1 MKKIKIKKNKKKMKT
16 CKELNSLF
24 FFLLTSNH
32 AASITSTFS
41 KRVNRVRIKHVG
53 DGAVL
58 RCTKHTTK
66 CQIEPF
72 QLLIA
77 PGGS

>member
-1 MKKIKIKKNKKKMKT
+1 MKT
-16 CKELNSLF
+16 CKELYSFGGCILDF
-24 FFLLTSNH
+24 RLSALLTSNH

-41 KRVNRVRIKHVG
+41 KRVNRVKIKHVG
-53 DGAVL
+53 DGAVS

>member
-1 MKKIKIKKNKKKMKT
+1 MKT
-16 CKELNSLF
+16 CKELNSFGGCILDF
-24 FFLLTSNH
+24 RLSALLTSNH
-32 AASITSTFS
+32 ACFNNFYLFQKSD
-41 KRVNRVRIKHVG
+41 RVKIKHVG
-53 DGAVL
+53 DGAVS

-77 PGGS
+77 PGAS

>member
-1 MKKIKIKKNKKKMKT
+1 MKT
-16 CKELNSLF
+16 CKELNSFGGCILDF
-24 FFLLTSNH
+24 RLSALLTSHH

-41 KRVNRVRIKHVG
+41 KRVNRVKIKHVG
-53 DGAVL
+53 DGAVS

-66 CQIEPF
+66 CQTEPF